1 MASDLE
7 PVATADQVRKAR
19 SQLNQLATD
28 LELSDLRVT
37 SDGTL
42 LLHVDRDPGY
52 RPVIKFVAAAAQL
65 LGAVP
70 RVVTDDAPAAG
81 RYHASPL

>member
-37 SDGTL
+37 SDGTPTL
-42 LLHVDRDPGY
+42 
-52 RPVIKFVAAAAQL
+52 
-65 LGAVP
+65 
-70 RVVTDDAPAAG
+70 
-81 RYHASPL
+81 